1 MTFNSKFFL
10 RVAVIFFLFLVRV
23 QFPKSKFIAEV
34 IRARYNES
42 TVRKIRK
49 VEKLDYSLRKA
60 GLVHEFL
67 HNLIMLT
74 I

>member
-1 MTFNSKFFL
+1 M
-10 RVAVIFFLFLVRV
+10 RVAVIVFLFLVRV
-23 QFPKSKFIAEV
+23 QCLKSKFIAEV

-42 TVRKIRK
+42 TVRKIWK
-49 VEKLDYSLRKA
+49 LEKLDNSLCKA
-60 GLVHEFL
+60 ELDHEFL